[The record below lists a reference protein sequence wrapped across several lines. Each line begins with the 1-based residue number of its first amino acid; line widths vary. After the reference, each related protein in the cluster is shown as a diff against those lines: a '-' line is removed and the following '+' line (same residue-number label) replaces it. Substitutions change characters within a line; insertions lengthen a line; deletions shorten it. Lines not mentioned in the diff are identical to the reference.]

1 MSENKAIIGG
11 EFIIRET
18 KPEEIFIPE
27 EWTEEQQMIAKMCDD
42 FLAQEINPHLDR
54 IDELEEGLMPSLL
67 EKAGELGLLG
77 LSVPQDLGGMEVDF
91 KTTLLATERLGAGF
105 SFSVAYGA
113 HTGIGTLPIL
123 YYGNKEQKEK
133 DRKSTRLNSSHVRIS
148 YAV

>member
-42 FLAQEINPHLDR
+42 SLAQEINPHLDR

-113 HTGIGTLPIL
+113 HTGMELFLSCIT
-123 YYGNKEQKEK
+123 ET
-133 DRKSTRLNSSHVRIS
+133 KSKRRNTFLNWLRVSGKLLTV
-148 YAV
+148 